1 MPVEYRTIEEVAGP
15 LMLVRDVQNV
25 TYNELGEIEL
35 ESGEKRRC
43 RVLEVDGSNALVQLF
58 ESSTGINLSNSK
70 VRFLGRQME
79 LGVSEDMLGRVF
91 DGLGRPIDGG
101 PEIIPDKRMDVNGLP
116 INPVARS
123 YPQEFI
129 QTGVSGHRRAEHPR
143 AWAEAADLLRERPA
157 ACEPGR
163 PDRAAGEGARHG

>member
-79 LGVSEDMLGRVF
+79 LGVSEDMARPRVRRS
-91 DGLGRPIDGG
+91 RP
-101 PEIIPDKRMDVNGLP
+101 PD
-116 INPVARS
+116 
-123 YPQEFI
+123 
-129 QTGVSGHRRAEHPR
+129 
-143 AWAEAADLLRERPA
+143 
-157 ACEPGR
+157 
-163 PDRAAGEGARHG
+163 